1 MVSDTKIFLLTF
13 QILIKY
19 HCLEIKKIKNYEI

>member
-19 HCLEIKKIKNYEI
+19 HCLEIKIKNYEI